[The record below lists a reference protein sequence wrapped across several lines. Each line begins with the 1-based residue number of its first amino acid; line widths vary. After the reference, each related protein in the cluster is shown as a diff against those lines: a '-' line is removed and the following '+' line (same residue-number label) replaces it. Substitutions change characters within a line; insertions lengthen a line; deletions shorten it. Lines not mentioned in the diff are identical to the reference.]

1 MGPLLF
7 QVLGWIAGIFA
18 VVGCVAAIILLT
30 ICIHFGKEKNN

>member
-18 VVGCVAAIILLT
+18 VAACVGSAALFMICVIAN
-30 ICIHFGKEKNN
+30 KEKDD